1 MTRVLLVA
9 SVLALLTPAPSSAAD
24 QSPTKSA
31 SHGGAT
37 QTCTLK
43 VSGMTCASCDVAVRL
58 AAKSVPGVK
67 TVNVDYPK
75 AKADV
80 TYDPSK
86 TSPQA
91 IADAITKASGF
102 KTEPV
107 KPAQK

>member
-9 SVLALLTPAPSSAAD
+9 SVLALLTPVPSRAAD
-24 QSPTKSA
+24 QPSTKSA
-31 SHGGAT
+31 NQAAT

-75 AKADV
+75 ARADV

>member
-1 MTRVLLVA
+1 MTRLLLVA
-9 SVLALLTPAPSSAAD
+9 SVLALLTPAPSRAAD
-24 QSPTKSA
+24 QPRTKSA
-31 SHGGAT
+31 NQGAT

-43 VSGMTCASCDVAVRL
+43 VSGMTCASCDVAGRL

-75 AKADV
+75 ARADV

-102 KTEPV
+102 KTELV
-107 KPAQK
+107 KRAQK